1 MGCGVC
7 CQVVCT
13 WLVQLLV
20 QFPPP
25 VQWVCGCGWGVVWF
39 GLVLVHGGGSWV
51 RLLGFAC
58 FLLSLAAASAAVWG
72 LPICSHSK

>member
-1 MGCGVC
+1 MGCGAC

-20 QFPPP
+20 VLPPP
-25 VQWVCGCGWGVVWF
+25 VQWVCGCGWGWVWS
-39 GLVLVHGGGSWV
+39 GLVLVHGGGSSV

-58 FLLSLAAASAAVWG
+58 FWLSLAAASAAVCGW
-72 LPICSHSK
+72 PICCHSK

>member
-1 MGCGVC
+1 MGWGAC

-25 VQWVCGCGWGVVWF
+25 VQWVCGCGCGWF
-39 GLVLVHGGGSWV
+39 WLGLVFVHGGGSSV
-51 RLLGFAC
+51 SVLGFAC
-58 FLLSLAAASAAVWG
+58 FLLRLAAACAAVWG
-72 LPICSHSK
+72 EPICSHSW